1 MLKRADS
8 ASQSLLQGRSGPQPD
23 AAEDGDYATL
33 EATLKSTELG
43 RRFLADY
50 ARQHPTPE
58 VELLLDTVGRLDGV
72 SVEPARKS
80 LPLAL
85 ISELVAMSE
94 TISEMRREIGGLG
107 LVGLPGGDPRAAPC
121 AFEQI
126 VEAATHATSDVLMA
140 LEEIQNVSWTLR
152 EEGVAPEH
160 CDMLDES
167 AVAIYTACA
176 RQEIAGQKSA
186 EAMRL
191 LRDMERRIDA
201 LIDDWSD
208 HETQNLLD
216 AANALDVSDALEM
229 TASRTGP
236 EAPGSPMHKT
246 LRTNRLVPMEDLAET
261 IGGLESAAAQDVAEE
276 PAAGEGVDLA
286 EVREAADT
294 LSNGARPFQ
303 RPFERP
309 GPLALEELRA
319 TQRASLFG

>member
-8 ASQSLLQGRSGPQPD
+8 ASQSLPQGRSGPQPD
-23 AAEDGDYATL
+23 AAEDGEYAAL

-58 VELLLDTVGRLDGV
+58 VQLLLDAVGRLEGA

-80 LPLAL
+80 HPLTL
-85 ISELVAMSE
+85 VSELVAMSE

-107 LVGLPGGDPRAAPC
+107 LGGVPGGDPRAAPC

-126 VEAATHATSDVLMA
+126 VEAAAHATSDVLMA
-140 LEEIQNVSWTLR
+140 LEEIQNVSWAMR

-167 AVAIYTACA
+167 AVGIYTACA

-229 TASRTGP
+229 TASRSGP
-236 EAPGSPMHKT
+236 ETPATPTHEMP
-246 LRTNRLVPMEDLAET
+246 RTNRLVPMEELAEPVRE
-261 IGGLESAAAQDVAEE
+261 LE
-276 PAAGEGVDLA
+276 PAAALAGEP
-286 EVREAADT
+286 EAADP
-294 LSNGARPFQ
+294 LSNGARPFV
-303 RPFERP
+303 RPS
-309 GPLALEELRA
+309 PLTLEELRA
-319 TQRASLFG
+319 TQNASLFG